1 MIIYKITQGIK
12 HKYGLGAT
20 ITTKTGKI
28 IYRDANNIP
37 KNTFFLN
44 SFTILTI
51 AIIQKRITIT
61 RTTPKITQAIKKNSL
76 KYFFFSI

>member
-51 AIIQKRITIT
+51 AIIQKRIAI
-61 RTTPKITQAIKKNSL
+61 TPKITQAIKKNSL

>member
-44 SFTILTI
+44 SFTIRTI

-61 RTTPKITQAIKKNSL
+61 PKITQAIKKTSL

>member
-61 RTTPKITQAIKKNSL
+61 PKITQAIKKNSL